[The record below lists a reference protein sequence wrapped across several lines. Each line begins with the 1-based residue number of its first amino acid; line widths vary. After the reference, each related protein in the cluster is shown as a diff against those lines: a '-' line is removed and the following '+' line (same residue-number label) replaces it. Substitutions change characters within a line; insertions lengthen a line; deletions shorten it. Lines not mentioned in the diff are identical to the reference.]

1 MAVVPFPDPQ
11 NSKDSSAHDESDRW
25 SQHDP
30 EEVAGG
36 KMSFLEHLDELRK
49 RLIYALVSLGI
60 GVGIAAIF
68 IERIYQFVMRP
79 MQQMLPP
86 GGKLIYT
93 EGPEAFM
100 LYIRI
105 AIIAGLVIAAP
116 LIMIQLWLFISP
128 ALFPKE
134 RRFAIPFVVLASVGF
149 IGGAA
154 FSHYL
159 VFPVMWRFFAG
170 FSNDFVTFEPRV
182 EPAFDLYIKMLLAMA
197 LVFQMPDGGAV
208 SRAVRAGDGPD
219 DDQLFQVRD
228 SRDLHPRRG
237 DHPQPGHGKPADCRG
252 AHDDSLHHQHP
263 RGADLRKEAKS
274 RGRRRRRFEGLERP

>member
-11 NSKDSSAHDESDRW
+11 NSKDLPDHDESDRW
-25 SQHDP
+25 SQQDP
-30 EEVAGG
+30 DELAGG

-49 RLIYALVSLGI
+49 RLIYALVSLAI
-60 GVGIAAIF
+60 GVGIAALF

-79 MQQMLPP
+79 MQQMLHA

-134 RRFAIPFVVLASVGF
+134 RRFAVPFVVLASTGF

-182 EPAFDLYIKMLLAMA
+182 EPAFDLYLKMVIAMA
-197 LVFQMPDGGAV
+197 LVFQMPTVVLFLARFGLVTARMMISYFKYAILAIFVLAAV
-208 SRAVRAGDGPD
+208 ITPSQDMASQLIVAVPMTVLYLISILVAAI
-219 DDQLFQVRD
+219 F
-228 SRDLHPRRG
+228 
-237 DHPQPGHGKPADCRG
+237 GKK
-252 AHDDSLHHQHP
+252 
-263 RGADLRKEAKS
+263 RKVTVEA
-274 RGRRRRRFEGLERP
+274 

>member
-11 NSKDSSAHDESDRW
+11 NSKDSSARDESDRW
-25 SQHDP
+25 PVD
-30 EEVAGG
+30 EAAEATGG
-36 KMSFLEHLDELRK
+36 RMSFLEHLDELRK
-49 RLIYALVSLGI
+49 RLIYSLISLGV
-60 GVGIAAIF
+60 GVGIACLF
-68 IERIYQFVMRP
+68 IEQLYQFVMRP

-86 GGKLIYT
+86 GGKLIFI

-128 ALFPKE
+128 ALYRKE
-134 RRFAIPFVVLASVGF
+134 RRFAVPFVVLASTGF

-159 VFPVMWRFFAG
+159 VFPVMWRFFAS

-182 EPAFDLYIKMLLAMA
+182 EPAFDLYIKMLVAMA
-197 LVFQMPDGGAV
+197 LVFQLPTVVLFLARFGLVTARMMIRYFKYAILAIFIIAAV
-208 SRAVRAGDGPD
+208 ITPSQDMASQLIVAVPMTALYVISILVAWIFGKRRA
-219 DDQLFQVRD
+219 L
-228 SRDLHPRRG
+228 
-237 DHPQPGHGKPADCRG
+237 AD
-252 AHDDSLHHQHP
+252 A
-263 RGADLRKEAKS
+263 
-274 RGRRRRRFEGLERP
+274 

>member
-11 NSKDSSAHDESDRW
+11 NSKDLPDHDESDRW
-25 SQHDP
+25 SQQDP
-30 EEVAGG
+30 DELAGG

-49 RLIYALVSLGI
+49 RLIYALVSLC
-60 GVGIAAIF
+60 VGIAIAALF

-86 GGKLIYT
+86 GGKLIFT

-134 RRFAIPFVVLASVGF
+134 RRFAVPFVLLASTGF

-159 VFPVMWRFFAG
+159 VFPVMWRFFAS

-182 EPAFDLYIKMLLAMA
+182 EPAFGLYLKMVVAMA
-197 LVFQMPDGGAV
+197 LVFQMPTVVLFLARFGLVTARMMISYFKYAILAIFVVAAV
-208 SRAVRAGDGPD
+208 ITPSQDMASQLIVAVPMTA
-219 DDQLFQVRD
+219 LYIISIVVAAIF
-228 SRDLHPRRG
+228 
-237 DHPQPGHGKPADCRG
+237 GKKKRET
-252 AHDDSLHHQHP
+252 S
-263 RGADLRKEAKS
+263 
-274 RGRRRRRFEGLERP
+274 

>member
-1 MAVVPFPDPQ
+1 MAVVPFPDPHAT
-11 NSKDSSAHDESDRW
+11 DSPE
-25 SQHDP
+25 P
-30 EEVAGG
+30 EELVAG

-49 RLIYALVSLGI
+49 RLIYSLVSLCV
-60 GVGIAAIF
+60 GVGIAALF
-68 IERIYQFVMRP
+68 IEQIYQFVMRP

-86 GGKLIYT
+86 GGRLIFT

-100 LYIRI
+100 LYIRL

-128 ALFPKE
+128 ALFSKE
-134 RRFAIPFVVLASVGF
+134 RKFAVPFVVLASAGF

-159 VFPVMWRFFAG
+159 VFPVMWRFFAS

-197 LVFQMPDGGAV
+197 LVFQMPTVVLFLARFGLVTARMMISYFKYAILAIFIAAAV
-208 SRAVRAGDGPD
+208 ITPSQDMASQLVVAIPMTALYIISIAVAA
-219 DDQLFQVRD
+219 LF
-228 SRDLHPRRG
+228 
-237 DHPQPGHGKPADCRG
+237 GKK
-252 AHDDSLHHQHP
+252 
-263 RGADLRKEAKS
+263 RKKVE
-274 RGRRRRRFEGLERP
+274 EET

>member
-11 NSKDSSAHDESDRW
+11 SSKEPSDHDEPDRW
-25 SQHDP
+25 SQHEP
-30 EEVAGG
+30 EELAGG

-49 RLIYALVSLGI
+49 RLIYSLVSLCI
-60 GVGIAAIF
+60 GVGIAALF
-68 IERIYQFVMRP
+68 IEQIYQFVMRP
-79 MQQMLPP
+79 MQQMLHA

-100 LYIRI
+100 LYVRL

-116 LIMIQLWLFISP
+116 LIMVQLWLFISP

-134 RRFAIPFVVLASVGF
+134 RRFAVPFVVLASAGF

-159 VFPVMWRFFAG
+159 VFPVMWRFFAS

-197 LVFQMPDGGAV
+197 LVFQMPTIVLFLARFGLVTARMMITYSKYAILVIFILAAV
-208 SRAVRAGDGPD
+208 ITPSQDMASQLVVAVPMTA
-219 DDQLFQVRD
+219 LYIISILVAAIF
-228 SRDLHPRRG
+228 
-237 DHPQPGHGKPADCRG
+237 GKRKA
-252 AHDDSLHHQHP
+252 
-263 RGADLRKEAKS
+263 KEA
-274 RGRRRRRFEGLERP
+274 EI

>member
-11 NSKDSSAHDESDRW
+11 NSKDSVAHDESDRW

-30 EEVAGG
+30 EELAGG

-49 RLIYALVSLGI
+49 RLIYSLASLAV
-60 GVGIAAIF
+60 GVGIAALF

-79 MQQMLPP
+79 MQQMLKP

-105 AIIAGLVIAAP
+105 AIIAGLIVAAP

-128 ALFPKE
+128 ALYPKE
-134 RRFAIPFVVLASVGF
+134 RRFAVPFVVLASVGF

-159 VFPVMWRFFAG
+159 VFPVMWRFFAE

-182 EPAFDLYIKMLLAMA
+182 EPAFDLYLKMVLAMA
-197 LVFQMPDGGAV
+197 LVFQMPTVVLFLARFGLVTARMMISYFKYAILVIFILAAV
-208 SRAVRAGDGPD
+208 ITPSQDMASQLIVAVPMTILYIISILVA
-219 DDQLFQVRD
+219 LIF
-228 SRDLHPRRG
+228 
-237 DHPQPGHGKPADCRG
+237 GKKREKPPAV
-252 AHDDSLHHQHP
+252 A
-263 RGADLRKEAKS
+263 
-274 RGRRRRRFEGLERP
+274 

>member
-1 MAVVPFPDPQ
+1 MSVVPFPDPQ
-11 NSKDSSAHDESDRW
+11 NSKGSVEPDEPDHWSDR
-25 SQHDP
+25 
-30 EEVAGG
+30 EELAGG

-49 RLIYALVSLGI
+49 RLIYSLVSLCAGI
-60 GVGIAAIF
+60 GVAALF

-79 MQQMLPP
+79 MQKMLLG

-93 EGPEAFM
+93 EGPQAFM

-128 ALFPKE
+128 ALYPKE
-134 RRFAIPFVVLASVGF
+134 RRFAVPFVVLASTGF

-159 VFPVMWRFFAG
+159 VFPVMWRFFAS
-170 FSNDFVTFEPRV
+170 FTTDFVTFQPRV

-197 LVFQMPDGGAV
+197 LVFQMPTIVLFLARFGFVTARMMLQYFKYAILVIFVLAAV
-208 SRAVRAGDGPD
+208 ITPSQDMAS
-219 DDQLFQVRD
+219 QLVVAIPMTALYIISIFVAWIFGKK
-228 SRDLHPRRG
+228 RRVVE
-237 DHPQPGHGKPADCRG
+237 AD
-252 AHDDSLHHQHP
+252 A
-263 RGADLRKEAKS
+263 
-274 RGRRRRRFEGLERP
+274 

>member
-11 NSKDSSAHDESDRW
+11 NSKDSSHDESDRW
-25 SQHDP
+25 SQNDSD
-30 EEVAGG
+30 ELAGA

-49 RLIYALVSLGI
+49 RLIYSLVSLGV
-60 GVGIAAIF
+60 GVGIAALF

-79 MQQMLPP
+79 MQQMLQP

-116 LIMIQLWLFISP
+116 LIVTQLWLFISP

-134 RRFAIPFVVLASVGF
+134 RRFAVPFVILATTGF
-149 IGGAA
+149 ISGAA

-159 VFPVMWRFFAG
+159 VFPVMWRFFAS

-197 LVFQMPDGGAV
+197 LVFQMPTVVLFLARFGLVTARMMISYFKYAILVIFILAAV
-208 SRAVRAGDGPD
+208 ITPSQDMASQLVVAVPMTVLYVISIFVALIFGKK
-219 DDQLFQVRD
+219 
-228 SRDLHPRRG
+228 RRTAE
-237 DHPQPGHGKPADCRG
+237 DAT
-252 AHDDSLHHQHP
+252 
-263 RGADLRKEAKS
+263 
-274 RGRRRRRFEGLERP
+274 

>member
-11 NSKDSSAHDESDRW
+11 SSKEPSDHDEPDRW
-25 SQHDP
+25 SHHDS
-30 EEVAGG
+30 EELAGG

-49 RLIYALVSLGI
+49 RLIYSLVSLCI
-60 GVGIAAIF
+60 GVGIAALF
-68 IERIYQFVMRP
+68 IEPIYQFVMRP
-79 MQQMLPP
+79 MQQMLHA

-100 LYIRI
+100 LYVRL

-116 LIMIQLWLFISP
+116 LIMVQLWLFISP

-134 RRFAIPFVVLASVGF
+134 RRFAVPFVVLASAGF

-159 VFPVMWRFFAG
+159 VFPVMWRFFAS

-197 LVFQMPDGGAV
+197 LVFQMPTIVLFLARFGLVTARMMITYSKYAILVIFILAAV
-208 SRAVRAGDGPD
+208 ITPSQDMASQLVVAVPMTA
-219 DDQLFQVRD
+219 LYIISILVAAIF
-228 SRDLHPRRG
+228 
-237 DHPQPGHGKPADCRG
+237 GK
-252 AHDDSLHHQHP
+252 
-263 RGADLRKEAKS
+263 RKPKQAES
-274 RGRRRRRFEGLERP
+274 

>member
-1 MAVVPFPDPQ
+1 MAPVPTLERPESP
-11 NSKDSSAHDESDRW
+11 SAREDDTSLVELT
-25 SQHDP
+25 DP
-30 EEVAGG
+30 EEVELEGG
-36 KMSFLEHLDELRK
+36 RMSFLEHLDELRT
-49 RLIYALVSLGI
+49 RLIYALLSLAVGA
-60 GVGIAAIF
+60 GIAFIF
-68 IERIYQFVMRP
+68 IQRIYDFVMRP
-79 MQQMLPP
+79 MQEMLRT

-116 LIMIQLWLFISP
+116 LIMVQLWLFISP

-134 RRFAIPFVVLASVGF
+134 RRFAVPFVVLASAGF

-159 VFPVMWRFFAG
+159 VFPVMWRFFAS

-197 LVFQMPDGGAV
+197 LVFQMPTIVLFLARFGLVTARMMITYSKYAILVIFILAAV
-208 SRAVRAGDGPD
+208 ITPSQDMASQLVVAVPMTA
-219 DDQLFQVRD
+219 LYIISIFVA
-228 SRDLHPRRG
+228 LIF
-237 DHPQPGHGKPADCRG
+237 GKKRKKEPA
-252 AHDDSLHHQHP
+252 
-263 RGADLRKEAKS
+263 EI
-274 RGRRRRRFEGLERP
+274 